1 MSVVAPG
8 VLTHPVLA
16 CVAALTAAL
25 GDGLDDVPVELL
37 STSEKAAVLLE
48 LSRIGDQVAA
58 LGLRVLAAADDLA
71 ADEGARDP
79 GAWLAQRTR
88 TDAGPRRRDL
98 RLAVALT
105 GHWTG
110 VADALADGRVNRA
123 QAEVIVDAL
132 DALPLADLPEDVPA
146 RAEAQLIGFAADFAP
161 RQLRVLGRKILDVVA
176 PEVGEAH
183 EARAL
188 DAEERLARETT
199 ALTFQPAGNGCTR
212 INLLVPD
219 AVAHRLRTYLE
230 AFTSPRHDAMTGG
243 EGDQIPARRQRG
255 HAFCAF
261 LEAVDPQRLPLH
273 GGDSTTV
280 VVTVTLDAL
289 RAELAVAG
297 LVSADDDR
305 ITAAQARRLACTAKV
320 IPAVLGGDSEILD
333 LGRSARLFSPPQR
346 KALRIR
352 DRRCRA
358 EGCTVPAPWCDAHH
372 RRPWSRGGSTN
383 LEDGVLLCDFH
394 HHRAHDDRYLHTD
407 LPNGDVRFSRR
418 R

>member
-1 MSVVAPG
+1 MSAVADD
-8 VLTHPVLA
+8 VMTHPVLA
-16 CVAALTAAL
+16 CVASLTAAL
-25 GDGLDDVPVELL
+25 GDGVDDVPVELL

-58 LGLRVLAAADDLA
+58 LALRVLAASDDLA
-71 ADEGARDP
+71 LDDGARDA

-88 TDAGPRRRDL
+88 TDAGPRHRDL
-98 RLAVALT
+98 RLAVGLAER
-105 GHWTG
+105 WSG
-110 VADALADGRVNRA
+110 VADALVDGRVNRA
-123 QAEVIVDAL
+123 QAEVIVAAL
-132 DALPLADLPEDVPA
+132 DALPLADLPGDIPT
-146 RAEAQLIGFAADFAP
+146 RAEAQLIGFAVDFAP

-188 DAEERLARETT
+188 RNEEERAREMT
-199 ALTFQPAGNGCTR
+199 ALTFHPVGDGCTR
-212 INLLVPD
+212 INVLVPD

-230 AFTSPRHDAMTGG
+230 AFTSPRHDAMAGG
-243 EGDQIPARRQRG
+243 EADRIPAHRQRG
-255 HAFCAF
+255 RAFCAL

-289 RAELAVAG
+289 RAELATAG
-297 LVSADDDR
+297 LISADDDR

-320 IPAVLGGDSEILD
+320 IPVVLGGDSEILD

-352 DRRCRA
+352 DRRCRG
-358 EGCTVPAPWCDAHH
+358 EGCTVPAPWCEAHH
-372 RRPWSRGGSTN
+372 RRPWSRGGSTD
-383 LEDGVLLCDFH
+383 LDDGVLLCTFH
-394 HHRAHDDRYLHTD
+394 HHLAHDDRYLQVD
-407 LPNGDVRFSRR
+407 LPNGDVRFSRLA
-418 R
+418 